1 MATLEFER
9 IRELDRAQTAAD
21 EFEHPPPRRRWPGWG
36 LRRLLALGDLVA
48 IAIALTTALALVN
61 AERGAQSWLALITVP
76 LWIPLFKLYGLY
88 DRDGKRVSHS
98 TLDDVPYVFHAL
110 VLGTL
115 GVWLFYK
122 LAVPGEQ
129 LILSQCLACFST
141 GFAGVLLMRGT
152 VRGLSVRLTTPERIL
167 IVGDE
172 EMSRLLMRK
181 IRAHPDYGLDP
192 IGYVAIAARNSG
204 EGEEP
209 LDAYELVA
217 EVERICSKRDIER
230 VLAVA
235 PAVNHAE
242 LSELIRRMRALMI
255 RVSVVPDIVDAL
267 GPSVEIDDIEGITV
281 LGINPPALT
290 RSSRVVKRA
299 MDIAIT
305 LPVALLA
312 LPVLAVI
319 AIAVKLGS
327 PGPVLYSQLRVG
339 RNGSHFRLFKFRTM
353 VPNADALAEELKTM
367 SAHPAWLLL
376 ERDPRIT
383 RVGGFL
389 RRMSLD
395 ELPQLWNVLKGDMS
409 LVGPRP
415 MSLSVHDH
423 ISGWG
428 LKRLDL
434 TPGLTGLWQVLGRT
448 SIPFE
453 EMVKLDYLY
462 TTNWSL
468 WYDVRLLIR
477 TLPAVVRQRGAN

>member
-1 MATLEFER
+1 MATQEFGR
-9 IRELDRAQTAAD
+9 IRELDRAVVVAD
-21 EFEHPPPRRRWPGWG
+21 APTHAGSRTRWPGWG
-36 LRRLLALGDLVA
+36 LRRLLCLGDAIAVA
-48 IAIALTTALALVN
+48 IAITAALTIFGS
-61 AERGAQSWLALITVP
+61 ERGAQSWLALATIP
-76 LWIPLFKLYGLY
+76 LWIPLFKVYGLY

-110 VLGTL
+110 VMGTL
-115 GVWLFYK
+115 GLWLFYK
-122 LAVPGEQ
+122 VGVPGER
-129 LILSQCLACFST
+129 LILRQSLACFGA
-141 GFAGVLLMRGT
+141 GFTSVLLVRGA
-152 VRGLSVRLTTPERIL
+152 VRGLAARLTPPERIV

-172 EMSRLLMRK
+172 DMSRLLMRK
-181 IRAHPDYGLDP
+181 IRAHPEYGLDP
-192 IGYVAIAARNSG
+192 IGYVAIG
-204 EGEEP
+204 EGDTRERDGSK
-209 LDAYELVA
+209 DADGLVH
-217 EVERICSKRDIER
+217 EVERVCAKLDVER

-242 LSELIRRMRALMI
+242 LAELIRRMRTLKI
-255 RVSVVPDIVDAL
+255 RVSVVPDFVDAL

-290 RSSRVVKRA
+290 RSSRAIKRA
-299 MDIAIT
+299 MDISIAA
-305 LPVALLA
+305 PVALLS
-312 LPVLAVI
+312 LPVLIAVAI
-319 AIAVKLGS
+319 AIKLGS
-327 PGPVLYSQLRVG
+327 KGPIFYSQQRVG
-339 RNGSHFRLFKFRTM
+339 RDGSRFRLYKFRTM
-353 VPNADALAEELKTM
+353 VPDADARADELKAM

-376 ERDPRIT
+376 EKDPRIT
-383 RVGGFL
+383 RVGSFL
-389 RRMSLD
+389 RNASLD

-415 MSLSVHDH
+415 MSPDVHDH

-428 LKRLDL
+428 LRRLDL

-453 EMVKLDYLY
+453 EMVKLDYVY

>member
-1 MATLEFER
+1 MATQEFGR
-9 IRELDRAQTAAD
+9 IRELDRAVVVAGAPTPGSA
-21 EFEHPPPRRRWPGWG
+21 RTRWPGWG
-36 LRRLLALGDLVA
+36 LRRLLALGDA
-48 IAIALTTALALVN
+48 IAVSIAIIVALKVFGSQRGATSWVALA
-61 AERGAQSWLALITVP
+61 TVP
-76 LWIPLFKLYGLY
+76 LWIPLFKVYGLY

-98 TLDDVPYVFHAL
+98 TLDDVPHVFHAL
-110 VLGTL
+110 VMGTL
-115 GVWLFYK
+115 GLWSFYK
-122 LAVPGEQ
+122 IGVPGER
-129 LILSQCLACFST
+129 LILRQSLACFGT
-141 GFAGVLLMRGT
+141 GFAAVLLVRGA
-152 VRGLSVRLTTPERIL
+152 VRGLAARLTPPERIV

-172 EMSRLLMRK
+172 DMSRLLMRK
-181 IRAHPDYGLDP
+181 IRAHPEYGLDP
-192 IGYVAIAARNSG
+192 IGYVAIGDSDEHERDGFA
-204 EGEEP
+204 
-209 LDAYELVA
+209 DAEKLVA
-217 EVERICSKRDIER
+217 EVERVCSKRDVER

-242 LSELIRRMRALMI
+242 LAELIRRMRTLKI
-255 RVSVVPDIVDAL
+255 RVSVVPDFVDAL

-290 RSSRVVKRA
+290 RSSRAIKRA
-299 MDIAIT
+299 MDIAIA
-305 LPVALLA
+305 LPVAA
-312 LPVLAVI
+312 ISLPVLAVVAI
-319 AIAVKLGS
+319 AIKLGS
-327 PGPVLYSQLRVG
+327 PGPVFYSQLRVG
-339 RNGSHFRLFKFRTM
+339 RDGSRFRLYKFRTM
-353 VPNADALAEELKTM
+353 VPDADARAEELKAL

-376 ERDPRIT
+376 EKDPRIT

-389 RRMSLD
+389 RRASLD

-415 MSLSVHDH
+415 MSPSVHDH

-428 LKRLDL
+428 LRRLDL

-453 EMVKLDYLY
+453 EMVKLDYVY